1 MFVKVFREDLSGMLF
16 FGPFICLLASGIFL
30 DIFEPRSIESL
41 FCVMFCS
48 MSVGVYLTD
57 KFLKMID

>member
-1 MFVKVFREDLSGMLF
+1 MFIKVFREDLSGMLF

-30 DIFEPRSIESL
+30 DIFKPRSVESL

-48 MSVGVYLTD
+48 MFVGIYLTA